1 MLTAK
6 LAEVF
11 TTTKNVVMADL
22 EAQLEKQRAKL
33 EADTPSQQFLK
44 QFEEKITKFF
54 ANEPEINTV
63 FWSMKT
69 NEWSDGEACYYELK
83 NGEVY
88 GVRQTIETEEEFKAL
103 FDGYPSDNENVTSF
117 YREEFPYFLDG
128 KTNLQYMRALFGE
141 ADVGFTRGGSIFVT
155 YHDRQN
161 IPQGAS
167 DPFGADPYGED

>member
-1 MLTAK
+1 MLAAK
-6 LAEVF
+6 LTEVF

-33 EADTPSQQFLK
+33 EAETPSSQFLK

-54 ANEPEINTV
+54 SQEPEINTI

-69 NEWSDGEACYYELK
+69 DEWNDGEACYYSLK

-88 GVRQTIETEEEFKAL
+88 GLRETVETEERFKEL
-103 FDGYPSDNENVTSF
+103 FDGYPSDNDNVVTY
-117 YREEFPYFLDG
+117 YREEFPYFMDS
-128 KTNLQYMRALFGE
+128 KTNLLYMRALFGE
-141 ADVGFTRGGSIFVT
+141 ADVGVTRSGTIFVT

-167 DPFGADPYGED
+167 DPYGADPYGED